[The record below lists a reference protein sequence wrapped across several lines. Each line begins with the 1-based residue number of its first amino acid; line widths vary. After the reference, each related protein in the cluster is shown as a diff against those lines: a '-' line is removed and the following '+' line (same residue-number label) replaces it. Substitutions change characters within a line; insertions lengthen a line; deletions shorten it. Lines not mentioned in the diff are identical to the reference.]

1 MALLTVYKAS
11 AGSGK
16 TFRLTLEYLK
26 LIIGEPDAFRHI
38 LAVTFT
44 HKATAEMKNRIIS
57 ELHKLAGRE
66 ETETCRLICEE
77 LSVSSAYVFDRAEQL
92 LKAILHNYS
101 QFHISTIDSFF
112 HTIITSFARD
122 LGLQGNFTIELNNS
136 KVLNAVVDEIM
147 MELADHP
154 RLARWLVDFADEKLS
169 QGKSWELRDEIKRL
183 GSELF
188 REDYGFDKLILSPD
202 EQKNLIGKVISQI
215 AKSKANIQS
224 RLTET
229 GKEAASIMT
238 GNGLDLSDFNFGSRG
253 VMGYLVSLEQSPLKA
268 PYKKALEAV
277 DHTEAWLG
285 SKSKKA
291 PLAAHLVES
300 NLNASLKEALK
311 LQIEWQTADQ
321 VGRNLY
327 ALGILSNLKEKI
339 ISHTQEKNL
348 FLIDQSPWLI
358 NRLIDNNDTPFIYE
372 RAGNHYHH
380 FMIDEFQDTSVLQW
394 QNFLPLI
401 HNSLSQDYPCML
413 VGDVK
418 QSIYRWR
425 NSSWKTLADIE
436 HGTKPV
442 DIENLGTN
450 YRSRPM
456 LIRFNNSMFSQ
467 APQTLQD
474 WFNKEFD
481 VTEANPYT
489 DLIIKA
495 YRGVAQQI
503 PAGDAENIGYAG
515 FAFVSEDSEQKESI
529 PQMQEGRD
537 LPYLKEM
544 KVFVDQL
551 LENNYQQKEIAILVR
566 KKAEGT
572 RVAEFLLQSGTYRV
586 ISNDSLLV
594 RNSLSVKLLVS
605 LFIWLYDET
614 DSLNN
619 LFLIE
624 ELKEDAIE
632 RENTSAGRN
641 AYCAGENPG
650 TWLPQELVS
659 AREKLENLP
668 LYDLAEYL
676 ISLLNLHRKPGQYP
690 YLQAFLDIVH
700 DYCTGNA
707 TTLASFLEWWKEN
720 GDSFTINAPEEQD
733 AIRIITIHKAK
744 GLQYRA
750 VIIPF
755 CNWELDHGKNQPVLW
770 CDTKDTPYHY
780 LGPVPV
786 RYNSRMADSQFS
798 PEYYRE
804 KIQVYVDNL
813 NLLYVAFTRAMDCLF
828 AICPADESKARKVSH
843 LILEVLDMEDS
854 GLMADPGL
862 SFRTAERKDG
872 RISFGKIPV
881 LEKMDMPAIQPE
893 YVKASAFPAERIRIK
908 AHSEEYFLPI
918 TNPARETRIN
928 QGKILHDILAGVTV
942 LDDISPALQKLIHEG
957 KISQKEKEL
966 YHRKILDITSDPLV
980 AGWFGPEWQVIRELP
995 YVEKGKNIE
1004 IPDRVMISGS
1014 KAVVVDYKSG
1024 ENKSEGHHSQVR
1036 KYMHAMDRMGYT
1048 DVKGFIWYLKLSEI
1062 DEVVRT

>member
-57 ELHKLAGRE
+57 ELHKLAGRK
-66 ETETCRLICEE
+66 ETETCRLICKE
-77 LSVSSAYVFDRAEQL
+77 LSVTREYVFDRAELL

-112 HTIITSFARD
+112 HTLITSFARD
-122 LGLQGNFTIELNNS
+122 FGLQGNFTIELNNS

-169 QGKSWELRDEIKRL
+169 QGKSWELRDEIRRL
-183 GSELF
+183 GAELF
-188 REDYGFDKLILSPD
+188 REDYGFDKLTLSPD
-202 EQKNLIGKVISQI
+202 EQKNVIGEAISQI
-215 AKSKANIQS
+215 AKTKASIQL

-229 GKEAASIMT
+229 GKEAASVIER
-238 GNGLDLSDFNFGSRG
+238 NGLELSDFNYGSRG
-253 VMGYLVSLEQSPLKA
+253 VMGYLVSLEQSPLKS

-277 DHTEAWLG
+277 DNPGAWPG
-285 SKSKKA
+285 SKSAKVS
-291 PLAAHLVES
+291 LVTGLVEAT
-300 NLNASLKEALK
+300 LNTSLKEALK
-311 LQIEWQTADQ
+311 KQAEWHTADQ

-327 ALGILSNLKEKI
+327 ALGILANLKEKI

-348 FLIDQSPWLI
+348 FLLDQSPWLI

-372 RAGNHYHH
+372 RTGNHFHH

-394 QNFLPLI
+394 HNFRPLI

-425 NSSWKTLADIE
+425 NSNWKTLADIE
-436 HGTKPV
+436 HGSEPAE
-442 DIENLGTN
+442 IENLGTN
-450 YRSRPM
+450 YRSRPI
-456 LIRFNNSMFSQ
+456 LIRFNNSMFTL
-467 APQTLQD
+467 APHTLQE
-474 WFNKEFD
+474 WFNQEFGS
-481 VTEANPYT
+481 TEANPYP
-489 DLIIKA
+489 DLIIQA
-495 YRGVAQQI
+495 YSGATQQI
-503 PAGDAENIGYAG
+503 PAGNAENSGYAG
-515 FAFVSEDSEQKESI
+515 FAFVSENNTQGENLL
-529 PQMQEGRD
+529 QMEED
-537 LPYLKEM
+537 KDFPYLKEM
-544 KVFVDQL
+544 KAFIDQL
-551 LENNYQQKEIAILVR
+551 LLNNYRQKDIAILVR
-566 KKAEGT
+566 KKDEGT
-572 RVAEFLLQSGTYRV
+572 RVAEFLLQSGSYRV

-594 RNSLSVKLLVS
+594 RNSLSVKLLIS
-605 LFIWLYDET
+605 LFTWLFDEG

-624 ELKEDAIE
+624 ELTDHTRKS
-632 RENTSAGRN
+632 ENTPADSNVYVAGDH
-641 AYCAGENPG
+641 PDP
-650 TWLPQELVS
+650 WLPEELTA
-659 AREKLENLP
+659 AREKLENLTI
-668 LYDLAEYL
+668 YDLAEYL
-676 ISLLNLHRKPGQYP
+676 ITLLNLHRKPGQYP

-755 CNWELDHGKNQPVLW
+755 CNWDLDHAKNQPVLW
-770 CDTKDTPYHY
+770 CDTQNTPYQY

-786 RYNSRMADSQFS
+786 RYNSRMAESQFS

-813 NLLYVAFTRAMDCLF
+813 NLLYVAFTRAMDCLY

-843 LILEVLDMEDS
+843 LIRTVFDREDS
-854 GLMADPGL
+854 ELMADPGL
-862 SFRTAERKDG
+862 SFRTAERMDG
-872 RISFGKIPV
+872 RISFGRIPV
-881 LEKMDMPAIQPE
+881 LEKKEIPPVQPE
-893 YVKASAFPAERIRIK
+893 YVKTSIFPAERIKIR

-918 TNPARETRIN
+918 TDPARETRIN

-942 LDDISPALQKLIHEG
+942 LEDISPALQKLIHEG

-966 YHRKILDITSDPLV
+966 YHKKILDMTSDPRV
-980 AGWFGPEWQVIRELP
+980 AAWFDPAWQVIREIA
-995 YVEKGKNIE
+995 YVEKGKNTE

-1014 KAVVVDYKSG
+1014 MAVVVDYKSG
-1024 ENKSEGHHSQVR
+1024 ENKTEGHHLQVR
-1036 KYMHAMDRMGYT
+1036 KYMSAMDRMGYT
-1048 DVKGFIWYLKLSEI
+1048 DVKGFIWYLRLSEI
-1062 DEVVRT
+1062 DEVVRK